1 MSDDEEEMARMRR
14 DPRYLSSA
22 AAQIHNQRAEP
33 LLDTQEQQSSQLKP
47 AASTGSYLAQFRK
60 RQKPAAMQGATSD
73 KNGANNF
80 VAGLASMTEVE
91 LIQRAGYLQRQED
104 ENTGTEQAGDSSELA
119 EQR

>member
-1 MSDDEEEMARMRR
+1 
-14 DPRYLSSA
+14 
-22 AAQIHNQRAEP
+22 
-33 LLDTQEQQSSQLKP
+33 
-47 AASTGSYLAQFRK
+47 
-60 RQKPAAMQGATSD
+60 MQGATSD

-104 ENTGTEQAGDSSELA
+104 EKTGIEQAGDSSELA